1 MGVSYGRL
9 HCTRCGAEGVNRRT
23 CTGDSESHG
32 RLQKPYRQML
42 GTGNQSSYNSEDGK
56 PYAKEY
62 EYGNTAE
69 DGTWIPD
76 QDSEDTEVSDILEG
90 EIVYTPPAV
99 EYSKTEFHVVTF
111 RVMTRFP
118 LGLEAT
124 LMQAVNDDVHSLWID
139 TDFKE
144 LDL

>member
-62 EYGNTAE
+62 DLDPGNTA
-69 DGTWIPD
+69 
-76 QDSEDTEVSDILEG
+76 EDTEVSDILVG

>member
-9 HCTRCGAEGVNRRT
+9 HCTRCGAQGVNRRT
-23 CTGDSESHG
+23 CTGDSDSHG

-62 EYGNTAE
+62 EDA
-69 DGTWIPD
+69 
-76 QDSEDTEVSDILEG
+76 EVSDILEG

-124 LMQAVNDDVHSLWID
+124 LLQAVNDDVHSLWID

>member
-23 CTGDSESHG
+23 CTGDLESHG

-62 EYGNTAE
+62 DLDPGNTA
-69 DGTWIPD
+69 
-76 QDSEDTEVSDILEG
+76 EDTEVSDILVG